1 MKRTL
6 NTPVWCTS
14 QDQLAKVY
22 NPEEG
27 FSNSTIGI
35 DFCDF
40 DMTRSG
46 WIRIGT
52 ATIHLDLI
60 DPKDTVAAQVESLQA
75 QIQKTMADSEA
86 TITILRS
93 RINDL
98 LAIENTKGE

>member
-6 NTPVWCTS
+6 NTPVWCTG

-22 NPEEG
+22 SPEEG
-27 FSNSTIGI
+27 SNSTIGI

-98 LAIENTKGE
+98 LAIENKVQP

>member
-6 NTPVWCTS
+6 HTPVWCTS
-14 QDQLAKVY
+14 QEHLAKVY
-22 NPEEG
+22 DPEDAP
-27 FSNSTIGI
+27 NSTIGI

-75 QIQKTMADSEA
+75 QITKTMADSEA

-98 LAIENTKGE
+98 LAIENSGGEK

>member
-1 MKRTL
+1 MKKTIQATAWCNHEL
-6 NTPVWCTS
+6 NLE
-14 QDQLAKVY
+14 DAY
-22 NPEEG
+22 NANDKSSLP
-27 FSNSTIGI
+27 FSFSES
-35 DFCDF
+35 
-40 DMTRSG
+40 DMSEYG

-75 QIQKTMADSEA
+75 QITKTMADSEA

-98 LAIENTKGE
+98 LAIENTQVQP